1 MKKSTIISLIMLLC
15 LVLIV
20 GSIIKLIDSTNKYH
34 KSQEELEALYQ
45 QPCQYSSKEITG
57 NTENGTQLISCFVE
71 YPDEITRED
80 DKYYIVEDICG
91 QFTQQFIEN
100 MSLVQI
106 RVTEPTNNEND
117 NLCKYS
123 ISDTENIIISLSYY
137 NIEET
142 KKSEADAG
150 NRVETIAQIPM
161 SNFIIKNPDGIIQSI
176 NLILSENK
184 VISIKQY
191 GEQFDNEKK
200 IDTAM
205 SIAKEI
211 NNYK

>member
-1 MKKSTIISLIMLLC
+1 
-15 LVLIV
+15 
-20 GSIIKLIDSTNKYH
+20 
-34 KSQEELEALYQ
+34 
-45 QPCQYSSKEITG
+45 
-57 NTENGTQLISCFVE
+57 
-71 YPDEITRED
+71 
-80 DKYYIVEDICG
+80 
-91 QFTQQFIEN
+91 

-123 ISDTENIIISLSYY
+123 ISDAENIIISLSYS

-176 NLILSENK
+176 NLILSESK
-184 VISIKQY
+184 VISIKQS
-191 GEQFDNEKK
+191 GEQFDNDKK
-200 IDTAM
+200 IDTAT